1 MFDTADLMKAITTI
15 QTVTPPFIP
24 PDAEVMTSI
33 IEWPPGSAGA
43 PPHRHPGGP
52 SFGYVL
58 EGEML
63 FELEG
68 EAPRVIKAGEAFW
81 EPGGDVI
88 HYSDA
93 NNRSDIP
100 LRFLV
105 TMVCAPGAAD
115 ARRRRRGRTRT
126 APGPACP
133 TTMTELDKVVR
144 ERRSTRLFL
153 RDKPV
158 PRELLDEALSLAMR
172 APSNSNIQPWRVFIA
187 SGPRRDR
194 LVEAL
199 LEAASVEFPVTTGI
213 PETFL
218 PLRHELGALVY
229 GSMGI
234 PRHDAEA
241 RRLAQLR
248 NWEFFRAP
256 VGAVVCMHRDL
267 GLVDS
272 LGVGMFL
279 QTLLLA
285 LTERGLGTCVQVSIA
300 AYPEILRAQ
309 LDIPDELTVLC
320 GLAIGYPDPAF
331 PANSLA
337 VPRNPV
343 ETNVVFLDS

>member
-1 MFDTADLMKAITTI
+1 
-15 QTVTPPFIP
+15 
-24 PDAEVMTSI
+24 
-33 IEWPPGSAGA
+33 
-43 PPHRHPGGP
+43 
-52 SFGYVL
+52 
-58 EGEML
+58 
-63 FELEG
+63 
-68 EAPRVIKAGEAFW
+68 
-81 EPGGDVI
+81 
-88 HYSDA
+88 
-93 NNRSDIP
+93 
-100 LRFLV
+100 
-105 TMVCAPGAAD
+105 
-115 ARRRRRGRTRT
+115 
-126 APGPACP
+126 
-133 TTMTELDKVVR
+133 MTELDEVVR
-144 ERRSTRLFL
+144 ERRATRLFL

-172 APSNSNIQPWRVFIA
+172 APSNSNIQPWRLFIT

-199 LEAASVEFPVTTGI
+199 LEAASAGFPETMGI
-213 PETFL
+213 PESFF
-218 PLRHELGALVY
+218 PLRQELGALVY

-241 RRLAQLR
+241 RRLARLR

-256 VGAVVCMHRDL
+256 VGVVVCMHRDL

-300 AYPEILRAQ
+300 EYPEVVRAQ
-309 LDIPDELTVLC
+309 LEIPDELTVLC